1 MSGIGKTTFGVG
13 LAAYLSKDGP
23 VFILTNEDGPSH
35 VKRMFKAMG
44 GNITNL
50 AVENSATEDMPWLLN
65 DCASVEKA
73 IVQFK
78 PRIIVIDSF
87 YSHTP
92 TKVDTDGHSK
102 VAPLLVP
109 LRKLSNKYCS
119 ILLIH
124 HDNKSSAT
132 DPAQK
137 AGGSHG
143 IVSTIRHNV
152 RVTENPD
159 NSDMRVI
166 TVFNTNVGK
175 MNPPALQFQ
184 LNPFQW
190 STDRVD
196 ITAQEAIQPADNLAT
211 NATKQVAGKIAQGW
225 LLKQLA
231 SGPRLAKELTA
242 LASDQI
248 NIKYDTLNRAR
259 KFLGIESIKLEDNSN
274 QWSLPKKEKKK

>member
-1 MSGIGKTTFGVG
+1 MLRI
-13 LAAYLSKDGP
+13 
-23 VFILTNEDGPSH
+23 
-35 VKRMFKAMG
+35 
-44 GNITNL
+44 
-50 AVENSATEDMPWLLN
+50 SATEDMPWLLN

-73 IVQFK
+73 MIQLK

-92 TKVDTDGHSK
+92 SKVDTDGHAK
-102 VAPLLVP
+102 VAPLLIP
-109 LRKLSNKYCS
+109 LRKLSNKYCP

-159 NSDMRVI
+159 SSDMRVV

-175 MNPPALQFQ
+175 LNPPALQFQ

-190 STDRVD
+190 STERVD
-196 ITAQEAIQPADNLAT
+196 ITAQEAIQPPDKLAT
-211 NATKQVAGKIAQGW
+211 NATKQIQGKIAQGW

-231 SGPRLAKELTA
+231 NGPRLAKELTA
-242 LASDQI
+242 LALEQI

-259 KFLGIESIKLEDNSN
+259 KFLCIESTKLEDNSN
-274 QWSLPKKEKKK
+274 QWSLPKKEKK